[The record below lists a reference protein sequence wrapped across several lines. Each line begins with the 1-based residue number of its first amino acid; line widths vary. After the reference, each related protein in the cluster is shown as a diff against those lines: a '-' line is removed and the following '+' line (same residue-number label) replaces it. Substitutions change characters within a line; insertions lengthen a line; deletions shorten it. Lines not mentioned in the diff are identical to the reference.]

1 MWRVVTG
8 MTNTFAV
15 EARTALSPEWDHGF
29 DEAFTDLVTSDP
41 DWVDNE
47 FDALIG
53 AGFGEPPEPP
63 APSAPPTG
71 RPEPRRSPP
80 ATGQT
85 TPEPAT
91 GPLTADP
98 DAIQRAPP

>member
-8 MTNTFAV
+8 MTSTFAV

-41 DWVDNE
+41 DWVHNE

-53 AGFGEPPEPP
+53 ANFGEPPEPP
-63 APSAPPTG
+63 SPPAPPAG
-71 RPEPRRSPP
+71 RPEPRRPP
-80 ATGQT
+80 PTTGQT
-85 TPEPAT
+85 TPQPAT
-91 GPLTADP
+91 DPFTADT
-98 DAIQRAPP
+98 DAIPRSPP

>member
-53 AGFGEPPEPP
+53 ANFTEPP
-63 APSAPPTG
+63 APPAPPTSG
-71 RPEPRRSPP
+71 SPAAPPPAGQGQDPPVRVTDDPADNQRSPP
-80 ATGQT
+80 
-85 TPEPAT
+85 
-91 GPLTADP
+91 
-98 DAIQRAPP
+98 